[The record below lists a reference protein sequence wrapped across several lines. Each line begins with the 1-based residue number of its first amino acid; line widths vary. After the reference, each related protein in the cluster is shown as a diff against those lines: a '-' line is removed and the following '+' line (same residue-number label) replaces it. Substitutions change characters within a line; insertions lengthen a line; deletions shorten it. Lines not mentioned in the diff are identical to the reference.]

1 MLRDRHGRPAGVLRL
16 TAIAAALAA
25 TSSFQVSAQGV
36 DDSVSQPIPV
46 PAESAPA
53 TDATNDQAIVD
64 ALFAEPAE
72 PESIPVEPLRKAAV
86 EEGRDGEAP
95 AKLDAIEVTG
105 SRLSRAAME
114 GALPV
119 TVISRDDIAASG
131 KISVADALRSST
143 FNSFG
148 SYTSI
153 SGSSGQGQS
162 VASLRGL
169 GSNRTLVL
177 IDGRRVAT
185 SPSLQGSG
193 VDLNTIPLAAVERIE
208 VLSDGAS
215 AVYGSD
221 AIGGVINVLLRKD
234 YSGVEISGGIGRP
247 DGKGGNE
254 ESASIVAGASTGDS
268 RMLFGAAYT
277 SSEPIFLRD
286 RDYSRGSPGTRNTD
300 GTYDLSGTTGIS
312 LYGNTVFNSDFS
324 ETFETPDAGCV
335 ESLGFYPL
343 RDDINALTDTAGSPG
358 CGFDFTQYAADT
370 TDLTTS
376 SIFVKYA
383 YDIKYN
389 LSFEI
394 TASYAQS
401 ESFGRFAPAPDLIFM
416 PADTSNPD
424 DPTSTNN
431 NPYGEDIYILHR
443 FLPLGTRDN
452 NNRSGVMSVLPVLK
466 YNFGDWDIEAGA
478 RLSRF
483 TFTELGSGYLLRS
496 VAAEAVASGAYNPFN
511 LANPGSADTL
521 NSMVVTTTRDGL
533 TEYREVFSTV
543 RLPLFQVPSGTVDSA
558 WGAEYRKERFFD
570 HYDSQSEAGTVGG
583 SSGNSSEGK
592 RSAYAVFG
600 EIVVP
605 VTSDIEADIAARY
618 DHYSD
623 SAGGAFSPKISARWQ
638 ALENLTVRASAGKGF
653 RAPLLSELNAKDAF
667 SAESARDL
675 VTCRQAGVPDAQ
687 CAERQYDTFI
697 RANPDLKPEK
707 STQFG
712 FGIAMQPIDWAD
724 FTLDYYNITIKD
736 SLTTYSVQSLIFR
749 ELLGTPLP
757 DGTYIQRRDT
767 GSIAEVGTTTDN
779 LAEITTDGID
789 FALRTNFSF
798 DGWGQIRPSL
808 QVSYVLGYEIDD
820 GVLPARDIVDDPGT
834 PEYRATFAL
843 PWSIASFTA
852 TWNTTYIPSTAA
864 ATDPG
869 NPDPLDLQRSGTV
882 KANTIH
888 DVQVLWESP
897 WNGSVALGI
906 RDVFDE
912 GVSTNFNLTSPYY
925 DQTLYSPVGRMPYVR
940 YTQRF

>member
-1 MLRDRHGRPAGVLRL
+1 MHRDWHIQPAGGLRL
-16 TAIAAALAA
+16 AAIAAVIAA
-25 TSSFQVSAQGV
+25 SGSFQAAAQAI
-36 DDSVSQPIPV
+36 DEPTLAPIPIT
-46 PAESAPA
+46 ADGTRS
-53 TDATNDQAIVD
+53 DADQAIVD
-64 ALFAEPAE
+64 ALFAEPIE
-72 PESIPVEPLRKAAV
+72 PETIAVEPLRQAQTEDGREAA
-86 EEGRDGEAP
+86 

-119 TVISRDDIAASG
+119 TVINRDDIVATG

-177 IDGRRVAT
+177 VDGRRVAT

-221 AIGGVINVLLRKD
+221 AIGGVINVILRKD
-234 YSGVEISGGIGRP
+234 YSGVEISAGFGRP
-247 DGKGGNE
+247 DNKGGNE
-254 ESASIVAGASTGDS
+254 ESASIVAGTSTGDS

-286 RDYSRGSPGTRNTD
+286 RDYSRGSPGTRNSA
-300 GTYDLSGTTGIS
+300 GSYDLSGTTGIS
-312 LYGNTVFNSDFS
+312 LYGNTVFNADFS
-324 ETFETPDAGCV
+324 HTFATPAAGCV
-335 ESLGFYPL
+335 ESLGFYAL
-343 RDDINALTDTAGSPG
+343 RDDIHALTDADGSPG

-370 TDLTTS
+370 TDVTTS
-376 SIFVKYA
+376 SLFVKYA
-383 YDIKYN
+383 YDIDYD

-416 PADTSNPD
+416 PADTRDPD
-424 DPTSTNN
+424 DPSSTNN
-431 NPYGEDIYILHR
+431 NPYNEDIYILHR

-452 NNRSGVMSVLPVLK
+452 RNRSGVLSVLPVLK
-466 YNFGDWDIEAGA
+466 YNFGNWDIEAGA
-478 RLSRF
+478 RISRF

-496 VAAEAVASGAYNPFN
+496 VAREAVASGAYNPFN
-511 LANPGSADTL
+511 LAQPVASDDTTTL
-521 NSMVVTTTRDGL
+521 PSMVVTTTRDGL
-533 TEYREVFSTV
+533 TEYRELFSTV
-543 RLPLFQVPSGTVDSA
+543 RVPLFTLPAGTVDSA

-570 HYDSQSEAGTVGG
+570 RYDSQSEAGTVGG
-583 SSGNSSEGK
+583 SSGNSSDGK
-592 RSAYAVFG
+592 RNAYAVFG
-600 EIVVP
+600 EIVLP
-605 VTSDIEADIAARY
+605 VTATIEADVAARY

-623 SAGGAFSPKISARWQ
+623 AAGGAFSPKISARWQ
-638 ALENLTVRASAGKGF
+638 ALDNLTVRGSAGRGF

-675 VTCRQAGVPDAQ
+675 VTCRAADVPDAQ

-697 RANPDLKPEK
+697 RANPDLQPEK

-712 FGIAMQPIDWAD
+712 VGIAMQPRDWID
-724 FTLDYYNITIKD
+724 FTLDYYNITIQD

-757 DGTYIQRRDT
+757 DGTYIERRAS

-779 LAEITTDGID
+779 IAEISTDGLDFGLNTRFD
-789 FALRTNFSF
+789 FA
-798 DGWGQIRPSL
+798 GWGQLRPSL
-808 QVSYVLGYEIDD
+808 QLSYVLGYTIDD
-820 GVLPARDIVDDPGT
+820 GVLPARDIVGDPGT
-834 PEYRATFAL
+834 PDYRATLSL
-843 PWSIASFTA
+843 PWNIGAFTA
-852 TWNTTYIPSTAA
+852 TWNTAYIPSTAA

-869 NPDPLDLQRSGTV
+869 DPNPLALRRSGSV
-882 KANTIH
+882 KANTVH
-888 DVQVLWESP
+888 DIQVLFEMP
-897 WNGSVALGI
+897 WNGSIALGI
-906 RDVFDE
+906 RDIFDE
-912 GVSTNFNLTSPYY
+912 GASINYNLTSPYY
-925 DQTLYSPVGRMPYVR
+925 DQSVYSPVGRMPYARFV
-940 YTQRF
+940 QRF